1 MCKKELIGHVGCVK
15 TRNVNNDT
23 IQNFALRIDKIDMT
37 LKQIFTSWYNVKAI
51 NLTTVK
57 PGDHVRLTGE
67 NTTLQFVGPNGLS
80 RAITEFLV
88 EKIEFL
94 KEK

>member
-1 MCKKELIGHVGCVK
+1 MCKKELIGHVGCVH

-23 IQNFALRIDKIDMT
+23 IQNFALRVDNIDQA
-37 LKQIFTSWYNVKAI
+37 LERVFTSWHNVRAI

-57 PGDHVRLTGE
+57 PGDYVRLTGE
-67 NTTLQFVGPNGLS
+67 NTTLQFCGPNGLS
-80 RAITEFLV
+80 RAIFEFLV

-94 KEK
+94 KEE